1 MPAPAERIF
10 EVNDDGGWCWFQDE
24 RVIIAGDR
32 LIAGTV
38 ASGHRD
44 SNRRGD
50 IDVAIYDLN
59 SGRKQIVVLH
69 HGLLARGE
77 IYDDHNAPAIWRR
90 PDGRLVAVYAM
101 HGNENRFYCR
111 VSKPGDAA
119 KWGKETF
126 FVPSETTRL
135 TYSNLW
141 FLSSENGGNGR
152 LYNFFR
158 GLDGRNKP
166 SYAWSDDLGES
177 WTAGNVITDV
187 PGERGHRPYVRYAGN
202 GADTIHLLF
211 TDGHPRNYDNS
222 VYHMFYRAGKFH
234 RSGGAPITSI
244 TEGLKQPAEAT
255 RIFQGDPNNV
265 GWSSDIEL
273 DNDGRPYAVY
283 SVQKDAAGAPDGQAG
298 QDHRYRY
305 ARWTGD
311 RWLDYEAA
319 YAGTRLYPHEDDYT
333 GNICL
338 DPKDVQTVYIST
350 NADPVS
356 GKALISKADGR
367 RHYEIFRGV
376 TPDGG
381 KSWRWTS
388 ITRDSAQDNIRP
400 MVPKSNSEHR
410 VVLWLRGV
418 YTKYTDY
425 QLRLV
430 GMRISN

>member
-1 MPAPAERIF
+1 LR
-10 EVNDDGGWCWFQDE
+10 
-24 RVIIAGDR
+24 
-32 LIAGTV
+32 
-38 ASGHRD
+38 
-44 SNRRGD
+44 
-50 IDVAIYDLN
+50 
-59 SGRKQIVVLH
+59 
-69 HGLLARGE
+69 
-77 IYDDHNAPAIWRR
+77 
-90 PDGRLVAVYAM
+90 
-101 HGNENRFYCR
+101 
-111 VSKPGDAA
+111 
-119 KWGKETF
+119 
-126 FVPSETTRL
+126 
-135 TYSNLW
+135 
-141 FLSSENGGNGR
+141 
-152 LYNFFR
+152 
-158 GLDGRNKP
+158 
-166 SYAWSDDLGES
+166 
-177 WTAGNVITDV
+177 
-187 PGERGHRPYVRYAGN
+187 
-202 GADTIHLLF
+202 
-211 TDGHPRNYDNS
+211 
-222 VYHMFYRAGKFH
+222 
-234 RSGGAPITSI
+234 
-244 TEGLKQPAEAT
+244 QPAEAA

-265 GWSSDIEL
+265 AWSSDIEL

-283 SVQKDAAGAPDGQAG
+283 SVQKDAARAPDGQAG

-311 RWLDYEAA
+311 RWLDYQTA

-338 DPKDVQTVYIST
+338 DPQDIHTVYIST

-356 GKALISKADGR
+356 GKALVSKADGR